1 MKALTTIL
9 FVFATILL
17 SACKGEAQ
25 KPTAVTTSAD
35 MQVIQFHTEHRCA
48 TCLKIEDLTKKTLAN
63 YFPNIP
69 FSLVNAEDKKN
80 EKITEQFEA
89 FGTSLFL
96 YNPKTGKKKDLT
108 DFAFM
113 NAGDEKKFEAELKKQ
128 IETFLKG

>member
-1 MKALTTIL
+1 MKSLTTTL

-17 SACKGEAQ
+17 SEYKCEAQ
-25 KPTAVTTSAD
+25 QTTAPSTSTEL
-35 MQVIQFHTEHRCA
+35 QVIQFHNEHRCA
-48 TCLKIEDLTKKTLAN
+48 TCLKIEELTKKTLAD
-63 YFPNIP
+63 YFPAIP
-69 FSLVNAEDKKN
+69 FSLVNVEEKKN
-80 EKITEQFEA
+80 EKMTEQFEA

-113 NAGDEKKFEAELKKQ
+113 NAGDEKKFESELKKQ